1 MKISTAP
8 NNSSLYDH
16 DYQLWLEATIKQLRS
31 GDFTHVDWENLLDEL
46 ESIVKQN
53 RRAVKNLLTRLWEHL
68 LKLSYW
74 KSEIP
79 YHANNW
85 KAEITTF
92 REEIKYELLDSPS
105 LKPYLSEIFADTYLD
120 AKKVM
125 ARLMDKPITFFP
137 EDPPASLEHVL
148 KEDWFFD

>member
-8 NNSSLYDH
+8 NTSRLYDH

-46 ESIVKQN
+46 ESMAKKN
-53 RRAVKNLLTRLWEHL
+53 KRAVKSLLTRLWEHL
-68 LKLSYW
+68 LKLKYW
-74 KSEIP
+74 ESERA
-79 YHANNW
+79 YNANKW

-92 REEIKYELLDSPS
+92 RQQIRDELLDSPS
-105 LKPYLSEIFADTYLD
+105 LKPYLSEIFANTYLD

-125 ARLMDKPITFFP
+125 GSLMDKPIAFFP
-137 EDPPASLEHVL
+137 EDPPASLAEVL
-148 KEDWFFD
+148 KENWFFD